1 MYKDTVTI
9 FNRYRNNGTDTWYP
23 SVLTGVDLN
32 VDASAIRQKYGA
44 DTKDRAKL
52 HIKYS
57 PGIIIG
63 GKQYYLPEDW
73 TGTGITFHDGELFDF
88 FWEGTWTG
96 ITETVNGEDVL
107 RWNVND
113 EDYRDGFFNYMKK
126 NHDMVF
132 AITSIARYSVIPH
145 FEIMGA

>member
-9 FNRYRNNGTDTWYP
+9 FNRLRRNGTDTWYP
-23 SVLTGVDLN
+23 TVLHGVDLN
-32 VDASAIRQKYGA
+32 VDSAAIRKAYGA
-44 DTKDRAKL
+44 DSNDRAKL
-52 HIKYS
+52 HIAYAN
-57 PGIIIG
+57 GIVIG
-63 GKQYYLPEDW
+63 GKQYYLPENW
-73 TGTGITFHDGELFDF
+73 TGDGITFHDGDLFDF
-88 FWEGTWTG
+88 FWEGEWTG
-96 ITETVNGEDVL
+96 G
-107 RWNVND
+107 NVND